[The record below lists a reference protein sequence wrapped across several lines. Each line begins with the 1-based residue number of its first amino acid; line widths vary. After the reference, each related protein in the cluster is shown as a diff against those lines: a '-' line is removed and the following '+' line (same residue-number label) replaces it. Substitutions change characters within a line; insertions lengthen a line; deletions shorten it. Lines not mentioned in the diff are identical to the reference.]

1 MGGGQSNLSPEDSA
15 VLTGLLKDEYAVL
28 QREGYSEAQIQEKLA
43 EKYNE
48 IISSMAIKV
57 SPPGS
62 RSNSRPRSAGSDGG
76 DGETYE
82 ERRVGSP
89 STNPYQRRTLHGND
103 RVSDDEDVVAML
115 QAAREGREDDVERC
129 LNRSSRRDLNIID
142 YTSSNDENRQTALM
156 LGCEYG
162 HTRVVSLLI
171 DMEADMEMRDKNGET
186 AMHYCTSNGH
196 LDVVKIMVKRGGNI
210 EAKNYNGYNP
220 LMMAAD
226 FNHLEIVRYLLF
238 NGADLDARNHRG
250 CSALVYA
257 ADNGNLD
264 VAEYLIKQGS
274 DIEVR
279 SNIGFTPL
287 IYACQRGHLEMA
299 TLLADCGAVRGRC
312 VAVCCG
318 VWFLFGAVVCRDC
331 LRLYARAD
339 RKYLARSP

>member
-1 MGGGQSNLSPEDSA
+1 MTPEDSA
-15 VLTGLLKDEYAVL
+15 VLTGLLKTEYEVL
-28 QREGYSEAQIQEKLA
+28 QREGFEEGLIQERLA
-43 EKYNE
+43 QKYNE
-48 IISSMAIKV
+48 IIQSMTIKT

-62 RSNSRPRSAGSDGG
+62 RGGTRGGARPRSTGSDGAG
-76 DGETYE
+76 ADDSPGERYDD
-82 ERRVGSP
+82 RRASSP
-89 STNPYQRRTLHGND
+89 GLYQRRTLHGQD
-103 RVSDDEDVVAML
+103 RVSDDDDVVELL

-129 LNRSSRRDLNIID
+129 LDRAARRNLEIIN
-142 YTSSNDENRQTALM
+142 YTSSTDENRQTALM
-156 LGCEYG
+156 LSCEYG
-162 HTRVVSLLI
+162 HIRVVSLLL
-171 DMEADMEMRDKNGET
+171 DLEADMEMRDKNGET

-196 LDVVKIMVKRGGNI
+196 LDVVKMMVKAGGNI
-210 EAKNYNGYNP
+210 EVKNYNGYNP

-226 FNHLEIVRYLLF
+226 FNHLDIVRFLLL

-299 TLLADCGAVRGRC
+299 TLLADCGAVRLLNAC
-312 VAVCCG
+312 SCCVCCLLC
-318 VWFLFGAVVCRDC
+318 VLLVMCT
-331 LRLYARAD
+331 
-339 RKYLARSP
+339 